1 MVAIFAYNMITKCL
15 QEIANQIIRVHPR
28 NDYFKVDSHID
39 MTNAGAENL
48 S

>member
-1 MVAIFAYNMITKCL
+1 MVAIFAFNMITKCL

-28 NDYFKVDSHID
+28 IDYFKVDSH